1 MAARDL
7 VVLGSSRYMAAVV
20 VIVLVTPVVLLLAWV
35 VFRLAMPILIE
46 RMGS

>member
-7 VVLGSSRYMAAVV
+7 IVFGSSTYMTTTIMVV
-20 VIVLVTPVVLLLAWV
+20 VAAIAALLLAWV